1 MAASRVSESVKDE
14 LLPKVLPSDADN
26 IGAFASDVGWPAAG
40 RSEAWVLRR
49 FDEAT
54 RAQDDFNAM
63 LRLAFALP
71 SRRENWD
78 RVAAAGAVHENVA
91 VDLKAGLSE

>member
-1 MAASRVSESVKDE
+1 M
-14 LLPKVLPSDADN
+14 
-26 IGAFASDVGWPAAG
+26 
-40 RSEAWVLRR
+40 RR

-78 RVAAAGAVHENVA
+78 RVAAAGAVHENMA